1 MLARRL
7 LNLNEGIS
15 PIANSRT
22 VDMRPATTMV
32 STIERPSCNHR
43 LLGAY
48 FLLLWM
54 VCTAGEI
61 LAEPN
66 TSSDSGSGPRAV
78 TATFYLDPPSA
89 GVWRR
94 TVEGHVNFLGNSDE
108 AVTIGLN
115 QSESAGNRDLF
126 VEFRVPLWFGD
137 FVSPPEYLRA
147 GELLQSGRYPPEGRL
162 QLNLTTS
169 QRFQMLTRLHPVLT
183 LLCLGLLLGV
193 PVAIVKQRR
202 NRVEDLSDSQS
213 LVPGYDLSAMLG
225 EGGMGEVFAA
235 TASDGSPCAVKLLRS
250 VLSQSA
256 DFRQQFDQELH
267 NYLPLKHP
275 NLLSLYGYGYAS
287 DGRPYLVT
295 EILEGQTLKERL
307 QSGEKDG
314 MLAAE
319 VLEQIGAALDYLH
332 QQGIV
337 HQDVKPSNVFLCRNG
352 TLKLLDLGV
361 SRPLEGL
368 KDAVGT
374 PAYMAPEQFRG
385 EAGLHSDQYSLGL
398 ILAEVLHDST
408 ASTET
413 NPTILAHQRATSAPD
428 LDDLPL
434 EMRGH
439 LARMLHPD
447 PGKRFDDLSQ
457 ARSALT
463 DILFHSR

>member
-1 MLARRL
+1 
-7 LNLNEGIS
+7 
-15 PIANSRT
+15 
-22 VDMRPATTMV
+22 MRPATTMV

-48 FLLLWM
+48 LLLLWM

-66 TSSDSGSGPRAV
+66 TSSASGSKPRAV

-94 TVEGHVNFLGNSDE
+94 TVEGHVNFLGRSDE
-108 AVTIGLN
+108 AVTMGLN
-115 QSESAGNRDLF
+115 QSESAGDRDLF
-126 VEFRVPLWFGD
+126 VEFRVPLWFGE
-137 FVSPPEYLRA
+137 FVSPPEYLKVSD
-147 GELLQSGRYPPEGRL
+147 LLRSGRYPPEGRL
-162 QLNLTTS
+162 QLNLTSS
-169 QRFQMLTRLHPVLT
+169 QRLQMVTRQHPVLT
-183 LLCLGLLLGV
+183 MLSLGLLLGV
-193 PVAIVKQRR
+193 PLVLAKRR
-202 NRVEDLSDSQS
+202 LKRTEDMSASHA
-213 LVPGYDLSAMLG
+213 LVPGYDLSALLG

-256 DFRQQFDQELH
+256 DFREQFDQELH

-307 QSGEKDG
+307 QSGERDG

-332 QQGIV
+332 REGIV

-385 EAGLHSDQYSLGL
+385 EAGLRSDQYSLGL
-398 ILAEVLHDST
+398 ILAEILQGRRPT
-408 ASTET
+408 TET
-413 NPTILAHQRATSAPD
+413 NPSILAHQRATSVPE
-428 LDDLPL
+428 LDNVPL
-434 EMRGH
+434 EIRRH
-439 LARMLHPD
+439 LERMLNPE
-447 PGKRFDDLSQ
+447 PGKRFGDLSQ

>member
-48 FLLLWM
+48 LLLLWM

-66 TSSDSGSGPRAV
+66 TSSASGSKPRAV

-94 TVEGHVNFLGNSDE
+94 TVEGHVNFLGRSDE
-108 AVTIGLN
+108 AVTMGLN
-115 QSESAGNRDLF
+115 QSESAGDRDLF
-126 VEFRVPLWFGD
+126 VEFRVPLWFGE
-137 FVSPPEYLRA
+137 FVSPPEYLKVSD
-147 GELLQSGRYPPEGRL
+147 LLRSGRYPPEGRL
-162 QLNLTTS
+162 QLNLTSS
-169 QRFQMLTRLHPVLT
+169 QRLQMVTRQHPVLT
-183 LLCLGLLLGV
+183 MLSLGLLLGV
-193 PVAIVKQRR
+193 PLVLAKRR
-202 NRVEDLSDSQS
+202 LKRTEDMSASHA
-213 LVPGYDLSAMLG
+213 LVPGYDLSALLG

-256 DFRQQFDQELH
+256 DFREQFDQELH

-307 QSGEKDG
+307 QSGERDG

-332 QQGIV
+332 REGIV

-385 EAGLHSDQYSLGL
+385 EAGLRSDQYSLGL
-398 ILAEVLHDST
+398 ILAEILQGRRPT
-408 ASTET
+408 TET
-413 NPTILAHQRATSAPD
+413 NPSILAHQRATSVPE
-428 LDDLPL
+428 LDNVPL
-434 EMRGH
+434 EIRRH
-439 LARMLHPD
+439 LERMLNPE
-447 PGKRFDDLSQ
+447 PGKRFGDLSQ